1 MPREPWVMRQSWD
14 NLLFAHWTVPFNK
27 LRAVV
32 PSELE
37 LDTYQGNC
45 YVGVVPFTMR
55 NVRPRILP
63 AVPWFSNFFELNV
76 RTYVKDPRNGH
87 GGVYFFSLDASNF
100 VAVEVANRTFHL
112 PYYNALMKSVK
123 DGDWIHYQSVRVHQG
138 EEQYKF
144 KASYRPTGPVM
155 SSLPGS
161 LDAFLTERYCLL
173 LTHEGRLHRGDVHH
187 VRWPLQQC
195 EAKIEINTMGQ
206 KYGFDFESAEPIV
219 HYAHHIDTVEWAL
232 A

>member
-1 MPREPWVMRQSWD
+1 MRQSWD

-27 LRAVV
+27 LRAAV
-32 PSELE
+32 PQELE
-37 LDTYQGNC
+37 LDTFEGNC

-63 AVPWFSNFFELNV
+63 AVPWFSNFFEMNV
-76 RTYVKDPRNGH
+76 RTYVRDPRNGH
-87 GGVYFFSLDASNF
+87 RGVYFFSLDASNF
-100 VAVEVANRTFHL
+100 VAVEVANKTFHL

-138 EEQYKF
+138 EVQYKF
-144 KASYRPTGPVM
+144 QASYRPIGAAM

-161 LDAFLTERYCLL
+161 LDEFLTERYCLL
-173 LTHEGRLHRGDVHH
+173 LVHEGRLRRGDVHH

-195 EAKIEINTMGQ
+195 EAKIEINTMGE
-206 KYGFDFESAEPIV
+206 KYGFDFESEKPIV
-219 HYAHHIDTVEWAL
+219 HYAHHVDTVEWAL
-232 A
+232 V